1 MIQTNSSWRLLAVS
15 VSILLH
21 LMIVMEWSDKL
32 ITRSAIEEKK
42 SSPLFVQLNFPQPL
56 PEIIPEIIQ
65 PAKPVIKQVVQPK
78 PKPKPKLKPKPK
90 PKKKKIKSVPKP
102 VIEKVV
108 KTEPVKEK
116 LAKRQAP
123 PPRAQ
128 PQVNLR
134 ERFLAKLLARIEEKK
149 YYPSIARRRNL
160 EGDIKVSFKLE
171 CDGKVAQLA
180 ITGQHNLLRKAAGKA
195 VDAAQPLPEIP
206 SQIKCPMHISY
217 AMAYTLDN

>member
-1 MIQTNSSWRLLAVS
+1 M
-15 VSILLH
+15 
-21 LMIVMEWSDKL
+21 
-32 ITRSAIEEKK
+32 
-42 SSPLFVQLNFPQPL
+42 QLNFPQPL

-78 PKPKPKLKPKPK
+78 PKPKPK
-90 PKKKKIKSVPKP
+90 KKKVKSVPKP

-160 EGDIKVSFKLE
+160 EGNIKVSFKLE

-206 SQIKCPMHISY
+206 PQIKCPMQISY
-217 AMAYTLDN
+217 AMAYKLDN

>member
-1 MIQTNSSWRLLAVS
+1 MTQTNSSWRLLAVS
-15 VSILLH
+15 ISILLH
-21 LMIVMEWSDKL
+21 LLIVIEWSDKL

-65 PAKPVIKQVVQPK
+65 PAKPVIKQVVQLKPKSK
-78 PKPKPKLKPKPK
+78 PKPQ
-90 PKKKKIKSVPKP
+90 KKKVKSVPKP

-123 PPRAQ
+123 PPRTQ

-160 EGDIKVSFKLE
+160 EGNIKVSFKLE

-180 ITGQHNLLRKAAGKA
+180 ITGQHNLLRKAAGRA

-206 SQIKCPMHISY
+206 SQIKCPMPISY

>member
-1 MIQTNSSWRLLAVS
+1 MIQTNTVWRLLAVS
-15 VSILLH
+15 ISILLH
-21 LMIVMEWSDKL
+21 LLIVMEWSDKL
-32 ITRSAIEEKK
+32 ITRSAIEKK
-42 SSPLFVQLNFPQPL
+42 KRSPLYVQMNFPQPL
-56 PEIIPEIIQ
+56 PEVIPEVIQ
-65 PAKPVIKQVVQPK
+65 PVKPVIKPVARQK
-78 PKPKPKLKPKPK
+78 PKPKPKPK
-90 PKKKKIKSVPKP
+90 PKKKKVKPVPEP

-108 KTEPVKEK
+108 KTEPVKET
-116 LAKRQAP
+116 LAKREAP
-123 PPRAQ
+123 LPRAQ

-160 EGDIKVSFKLE
+160 EGNIKVSFKLE

-180 ITGQHNLLRKAAGKA
+180 ITGQHNQLRKAAGKA

-217 AMAYTLDN
+217 AMAYKLDN